1 MLLHCWFGPAYSGTA
16 FNVHHLR
23 PLGEINPQ
31 SGSPSSNFNLFA
43 YLAILHR
50 IEATASSMKEH
61 THAPCH
67 PSYSPVGAP
76 GWLPWIGN
84 RSYPS
89 ARPEEVQTR
98 RQLTI
103 SKPWPARPSANLPI
117 HRSRSLVT
125 VVLFSRPA
133 LRCRSAPIYP
143 RRTST
148 WGPIGALCGKS
159 QVLPRFG
166 EFLSTRP
173 PSERCACLDSGEA

>member
-1 MLLHCWFGPAYSGTA
+1 MLLHCWFARAYSGTA

-23 PLGEINPQ
+23 PLGEISPQ

-67 PSYSPVGAP
+67 PSYPPQRGPWLAALDRQWVVAKRPARGSPDSAAVDDQQAV
-76 GWLPWIGN
+76 
-84 RSYPS
+84 
-89 ARPEEVQTR
+89 ARPPFCQ
-98 RQLTI
+98 
-103 SKPWPARPSANLPI
+103 SANP
-117 HRSRSLVT
+117 SLSLSGYYGI
-125 VVLFSRPA
+125 VLSTCSA
-133 LRCRSAPIYP
+133 CRSAPIYP

-148 WGPIGALCGKS
+148 WGSIGALCGKS